1 MGLFIFAIG
10 FLIHL
15 YTKKEEEENYIEFKL
30 IGFSLVEAIT
40 FHFDLVY
47 FPIICPVGV

>member
-1 MGLFIFAIG
+1 MEYIYKIIECINENNLLSMGLFIFAIG

-30 IGFSLVEAIT
+30 IGF
-40 FHFDLVY
+40 Y
-47 FPIICPVGV
+47 